1 MFSCWEQLQCHVFML
16 KKNNNNKQTLKCC
29 VFMLSTTTVT
39 GCFPIEYNHSIVFSG
54 WVQLLFCV
62 SSLSTHIVWSYS
74 VVFSCWV
81 QLSCCVFRLSTTI
94 VFSCWVQLTIM
105 LCFQV
110 EYNCCVFMLST
121 TVMLCF
127 QVGWVQLLWFHA
139 EYSNHG
145 VFSGWVQ
152 LQISELSHRMYRGC
166 QEKGRVSAHDDVECE
181 SETAVVTHSNSVSVR
196 NC

>member
-16 KKNNNNKQTLKCC
+16 KKNNNKQTLKCC

-105 LCFQV
+105 LCFQD
-110 EYNCCVFMLST
+110 EYNCCVSMLST
-121 TVMLCF
+121 TIMLCF
-127 QVGWVQLLWFHA
+127 QV
-139 EYSNHG
+139 EYNYKFLNCPIECIEDAKKRGEFQPMMTLNVS
-145 VFSGWVQ
+145 Q
-152 LQISELSHRMYRGC
+152 TLQS
-166 QEKGRVSAHDDVECE
+166 
-181 SETAVVTHSNSVSVR
+181 
-196 NC
+196 